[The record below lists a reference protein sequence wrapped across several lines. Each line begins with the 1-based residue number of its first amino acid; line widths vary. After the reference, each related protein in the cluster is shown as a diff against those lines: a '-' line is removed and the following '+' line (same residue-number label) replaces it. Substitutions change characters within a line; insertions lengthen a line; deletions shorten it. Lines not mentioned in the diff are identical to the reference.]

1 MVAMGWWGGARMA
14 LDTQVVRT
22 AGLVG
27 MALVVWWLFRSKR
40 PSAHF
45 SLEEL
50 TTTNTGLPNVP
61 TSSARANLDKLANQ
75 VLEPLRER
83 FGPILITSGYR
94 SPAVNAAVGGTVNP
108 PSDHLTGTA
117 ADLYAQDGTPATTM
131 AAWLYDSSLN
141 LDQVI
146 VEFHT
151 GHLHIAID
159 TGAAPYRRSFLQTF
173 DGKTY
178 EAWSPGGRI
187 S

>member
-1 MVAMGWWGGARMA
+1 MGWWGGARVA
-14 LDTQVVRT
+14 IDSQVART

-27 MALVVWWLFRSKR
+27 MALVVLWLFRSKR

-61 TSSARANLDKLANQ
+61 TASARANLDKLANQ

-83 FGPILITSGYR
+83 FGPILITSAYR
-94 SPAVNAAVGGTVNP
+94 SPAVNAHPSVGGVSN
-108 PSDHLTGTA
+108 SDHLTGTA
-117 ADLYAQDGTPATTM
+117 ADLYAQDGTPAVTL
-131 AAWLYDSSLN
+131 AAWLYDSTLP
-141 LDQVI
+141 LEQVI
-146 VEFHT
+146 VEWHT
-151 GHLHIAID
+151 GHLHLAMD
-159 TGAAPYRRSFLQTF
+159 TGGTPYRRSFKQTF